1 MSSQRFQ
8 DFARQNNALSRL
20 TAEAGA
26 LLALDAAF
34 QKLLP
39 AELAGQCRA
48 VRIREEELV
57 LFADNGMVGARLRML
72 ATSLLPTLA
81 RQGYIAQRARVRI
94 EPQYRTIVQPKALH
108 IGEQGIAALEQAA
121 QSLPHQGLAQAL
133 AQLARHQKAR
143 NAG

>member
-48 VRIREEELV
+48 VRIRDEELV

-72 ATSLLPTLA
+72 GNSLLPALA
-81 RQGYIAQRARVRI
+81 RQGYIAQRSRVRI
-94 EPQYRTIVQPKALH
+94 APQYHTVVQPKTLH
-108 IGEQGIAALEQAA
+108 IGAQGIAAIEQAA
-121 QSLPHQGLAQAL
+121 QTLDHPDLARAL
-133 AQLARHQKAR
+133 ARLALHQKQR
-143 NAG
+143 TQD